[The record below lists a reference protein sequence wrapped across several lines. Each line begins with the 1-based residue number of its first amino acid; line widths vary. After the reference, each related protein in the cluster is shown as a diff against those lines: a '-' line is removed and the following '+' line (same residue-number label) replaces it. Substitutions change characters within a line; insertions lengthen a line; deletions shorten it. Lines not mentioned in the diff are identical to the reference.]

1 LGIKSTVV
9 ASQNVREAQ
18 INGWNIAFYAK
29 LTPDLIFSST
39 LNNTKGKIKDDKNTP
54 LDHIPPMFGRTSL
67 KFSKKKLQLD
77 AFSLYSGWK
86 KISDYN
92 LDGEDNQQYATPEGM
107 PSWWTLNLRSG
118 FQINKN
124 LQILAACEN
133 ILDKNYRNFASGI
146 SNAGRNFIVTLRGN
160 L

>member
-1 LGIKSTVV
+1 
-9 ASQNVREAQ
+9 
-18 INGWNIAFYAK
+18 
-29 LTPDLIFSST
+29 
-39 LNNTKGKIKDDKNTP
+39 
-54 LDHIPPMFGRTSL
+54 MFGRTSL

-92 LDGEDNQQYATPEGM
+92 LEGEDNQQYATPEGM

-133 ILDKNYRNFASGI
+133 ILDMNYRNFASGI